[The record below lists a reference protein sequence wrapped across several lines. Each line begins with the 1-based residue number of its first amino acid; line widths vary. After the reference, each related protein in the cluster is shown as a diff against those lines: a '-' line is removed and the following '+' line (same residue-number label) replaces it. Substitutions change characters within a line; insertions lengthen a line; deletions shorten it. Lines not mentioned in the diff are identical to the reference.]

1 MGPTAGNLV
10 AQAHS
15 MAGKPLDGRAQRTFR
30 DPQPPAEAASR
41 STPTVWSKTNWPVL
55 RLSHVPPSDLS
66 ESPPSTSGS
75 H

>member
-1 MGPTAGNLV
+1 MGQAAGNLV

-15 MAGKPLDGRAQRTFR
+15 VSGRALGGRIETAFR
-30 DPQPPAEAASR
+30 ASLEVAEAATS
-41 STPTVWSKTNWPVL
+41 STAEVWSKTNSVGG
-55 RLSHVPPSDLS
+55 PSDLS